1 MAGKERTEEEQDE
14 QPTCIAATF
23 IDPNEE
29 RDPPPPATPV
39 TFPAY
44 GFNTLPEDCRG
55 VPTVDASLQS
65 LFAKVTKPT
74 DLTDRHVQVLG
85 IEPCQSCTLDELLP
99 QVDGVS
105 YLPSP
110 GTGEVVPIIPGEDV
124 MTSEDLRIASRRQT
138 ILDEVLAELQL
149 KNDTAYQT
157 LGRKFQYGAQFRRLI
172 HMYKFFDGL
181 ESISRYWDS
190 SADDYFETTA
200 ELCGGKG
207 VKRLRLDQEA
217 DMSIVDS
224 CLASTT
230 ESKSTCT
237 DKSSLLPTPA
247 PSPEP
252 NISPSTNDQAPV
264 EAGSGTHMT
273 DAASAVV
280 PELLPRTRAETVSPE
295 PRAQHRYSG
304 RRLHTGREMPDQFRV
319 DTVRAFVEAS
329 TMPFQCSVALPRVRP
344 LVQIGTL
351 TIPVGQT
358 AAIYRHP
365 SDKARARLGRLE
377 GPMVAIQVCGETE
390 FEDVVGEPLAAKG
403 RLHHMRELSVL
414 LQIAQER
421 RRSGVEINSGAGK
434 WWTTRRRW
442 GGGPGHEPENKIG
455 SPTGEKSNAKAI
467 RDAHA
472 KQVKAALYERWKD
485 VKCGHGTWPPGT
497 RRQTTLLLGK
507 TLRRRTIKFVF
518 MISSLN
524 HHISIVKL
532 TVHEAYIDKLVSGAT
547 LFDSIPGASGPP
559 KPKLQR
565 SQWFDLLDEQQR
577 VEAFRGVWGVM
588 AYLTRDTEAS
598 VETCG
603 EPPTDAK
610 GL

>member
-1 MAGKERTEEEQDE
+1 MAALASDAIG
-14 QPTCIAATF
+14 IAATF

-29 RDPPPPATPV
+29 RDPPLPATPV

-44 GFNTLPEDCRG
+44 EFNAIPEGCRG
-55 VPTVDASLQS
+55 VPAVDASLQS
-65 LFAKVTKPT
+65 LFAKVTNPN
-74 DLTDRHVQVLG
+74 DITDRHVQVLG

-99 QVDGVS
+99 RIDEVT

-110 GTGEVVPIIPGEDV
+110 GTGDHVTAIPGEDV
-124 MTSEDLRIASRRQT
+124 TTSEDLRIASRRQT
-138 ILDEVLAELQL
+138 ILDEVLADLQL
-149 KNDTAYQT
+149 DNDTAYRI
-157 LGRKFQYGAQFRRLI
+157 LGRKSKYGARFRRFI
-172 HMYKFFDGL
+172 HMHKFFDGL
-181 ESISRYWDS
+181 ESMSQYWDS
-190 SADDYFETTA
+190 SADNYYEITA
-200 ELCGGKG
+200 ELCSGKG

-217 DMSIVDS
+217 DMSIEDS

-230 ESKSTCT
+230 ESKST
-237 DKSSLLPTPA
+237 DESSLLPTPA

-295 PRAQHRYSG
+295 PRAQHRYRG
-304 RRLHTGREMPDQFRV
+304 RRVHTGREMPDQFRV

-358 AAIYRHP
+358 AGIYRHP
-365 SDKARARLGRLE
+365 SDRSRARLGRLE
-377 GPMVAIQVCGETE
+377 GPMVAIYVCGETE
-390 FEDVVGEPLAAKG
+390 FEDKIGEPLEAKG
-403 RLHHMRELSVL
+403 RLHHMREVGVL

-421 RRSGVEINSGAGK
+421 RRSGVEINPGEGK

-442 GGGPGHEPENKIG
+442 GGGPGHEPETKIG

-472 KQVKAALYERWKD
+472 KQTKAALCERWKD
-485 VKCGHGTWPPGT
+485 VKCDHGTWDPKT
-497 RRQTTLLLGK
+497 DYAAIGK
-507 TLRRRTIKFVF
+507 DPSSPYDKVF

-547 LFDSIPGASGPP
+547 LYDSIPGASGPP

-565 SQWFDLLDEQQR
+565 SQWFDLFDEQQR

-588 AYLTRDTEAS
+588 AYLKRDTEAS

-603 EPPTDAK
+603 EPSADAR

>member
-1 MAGKERTEEEQDE
+1 MAALASDAMG
-14 QPTCIAATF
+14 IASTF
-23 IDPNEE
+23 VDPNEE
-29 RDPPPPATPV
+29 RDPPLPATPV

-44 GFNTLPEDCRG
+44 GFNTIPEDCRG

-85 IEPCQSCTLDELLP
+85 IESCQPCTLDELLP
-99 QVDGVS
+99 RVDGVS

-110 GTGEVVPIIPGEDV
+110 GTGDLVTAIQGEDV
-124 MTSEDLRIASRRQT
+124 TTSEDLRIAFRRQT
-138 ILDEVLAELQL
+138 ILDEVLAELQFD
-149 KNDTAYQT
+149 NDSAYRT
-157 LGRKFQYGAQFRRLI
+157 LGRKFKYGAQSRRLV

-181 ESISRYWDS
+181 ESMSRYWDS
-190 SADDYFETTA
+190 SVDDYFEISVG
-200 ELCGGKG
+200 LCGGKG

-217 DMSIVDS
+217 NMSVVDDS
-224 CLASTT
+224 STSTT
-230 ESKSTCT
+230 DTKDTGKSP
-237 DKSSLLPTPA
+237 LLPTPA
-247 PSPEP
+247 PSPDRD
-252 NISPSTNDQAPV
+252 SPPPTNEQAPA
-264 EAGSGTHMT
+264 ETESGTQST
-273 DAASAVV
+273 DATSAVA
-280 PELLPRTRAETVSPE
+280 PELLPSTRPDTVSPE
-295 PRAQHRYSG
+295 PRSQHRYRG
-304 RRLHTGREMPDQFRV
+304 RRLHTGREMPDQYRV

-344 LVQIGTL
+344 FVRIGTL

-390 FEDVVGEPLAAKG
+390 FEDIVGEPLAAKG

-421 RRSGVEINSGAGK
+421 RRSGVEINPGQGK

-442 GGGPGHEPENKIG
+442 GGGPGHEPENKNG

-472 KQVKAALYERWKD
+472 EQVKAAVYERWKS
-485 VKCGHGTWPPGT
+485 VKCGHGTWDPKT
-497 RRQTTLLLGK
+497 DYAAIGK
-507 TLRRRTIKFVF
+507 DPSSPYDEVF

-524 HHISIVKL
+524 HHIFIVKL
-532 TVHEAYIDKLVSGAT
+532 TVHEAYIDNLVSGAP
-547 LFDSIPGASGPP
+547 LFDSMTGAPGPA

-565 SQWFDLLDEQQR
+565 SQWFDLFDEQQR

-588 AYLTRDTEAS
+588 AYLTRDS
-598 VETCG
+598 GVGVETCG